1 MDKSDSMS
9 DDAIERRLTAIGGPG
24 YAEGVAR
31 LSLVV
36 GLVAFLAAAV
46 RGDERTAEAL
56 RHFQAGTRLYSQ
68 GRFPEALVE
77 FAAAN
82 KLKPNAALLYDLG
95 QTHRALGHAQEAL
108 SYFRAYVDAAP
119 FAANHDEVVAK
130 IQVVETDLRQR
141 NQEQA
146 NVATRLSAAE
156 AAQRTADEL
165 SLRARNLMAEAE
177 EAKSAAHD
185 AQARAQRGRE
195 RIGCER
201 PRRDHRHV
209 GSLAHDARLAERD
222 RLDLR
227 RRLLLDRIQQPVL
240 EEDHGVVVVD
250 RRPQKPARIV
260 RARREHDLQPRHVH
274 EPRLELLRMLRA
286 RRPAGTALRAN
297 RQRHLDLP
305 ARHVPMLRR
314 LVDDLL
320 EGKRQEILVHDLDDR
335 PHPLHRRA
343 DPRADDRHLRDRRV
357 AHALAAELL
366 EQPLRHAHRAAHLG
380 DVLAHQEHVVVGAHR
395 SRERVVDCLSVLHH
409 GHGLRRRRS

>member
-185 AQARAQRGRE
+185 AQARAQRVLSQY
-195 RIGCER
+195 R
-201 PRRDHRHV
+201 PTPIYKRWYLWTSV
-209 GSLAHDARLAERD
+209 A
-222 RLDLR
+222 
-227 RRLLLDRIQQPVL
+227 LLVAGGVTASVVL
-240 EEDHGVVVVD
+240 T
-250 RRPQKPARIV
+250 RPSTPSTTQGNF
-260 RARREHDLQPRHVH
+260 DF
-274 EPRLELLRMLRA
+274 
-286 RRPAGTALRAN
+286 
-297 RQRHLDLP
+297 
-305 ARHVPMLRR
+305 
-314 LVDDLL
+314 
-320 EGKRQEILVHDLDDR
+320 
-335 PHPLHRRA
+335 
-343 DPRADDRHLRDRRV
+343 
-357 AHALAAELL
+357 
-366 EQPLRHAHRAAHLG
+366 
-380 DVLAHQEHVVVGAHR
+380 
-395 SRERVVDCLSVLHH
+395 
-409 GHGLRRRRS
+409 